1 MRDFGFLYQYLMLS
15 ALGTWLGTKREATTS
30 TGTCGAAEEEESARK
45 QQKKQ
50 KVDRQRD
57 RRREKRE
64 AELEGTKWESPY
76 SPQPAS
82 SPKTERQKL
91 RRAEQVVLVQVL
103 VCNSPYEVR
112 RIRYILNVIT

>member
-1 MRDFGFLYQYLMLS
+1 MLS

-30 TGTCGAAEEEESARK
+30 TGGAAEEEESARK
-45 QQKKQ
+45 QQKVQ
-50 KVDRQRD
+50 KVDRQRE

-91 RRAEQVVLVQVL
+91 RRAEHVA
-103 VCNSPYEVR
+103 SDF
-112 RIRYILNVIT
+112 